1 MNDLKP
7 ITIQTVI
14 YSPLEKVWN
23 FWVNP
28 SHITKWAFASDDWE
42 APYAE
47 NNLEVGGTFK
57 TTMAAKDGSHSFDFA
72 GIYSNV
78 QVNKLIEYDM
88 EDGRH
93 VEIVFETVTEGTK
106 VIQTFDPETKNS
118 RELQKNGWQ
127 AILDNF
133 KKYAETSS

>member
-1 MNDLKP
+1 MTDLKP

-14 YSPLEKVWN
+14 DSPLEKVWN
-23 FWVNP
+23 FWVDP
-28 SHITKWAFASDDWE
+28 KHITQWAFASNDWE

-47 NNLEVGGTFK
+47 NHLEVGLTFK
-57 TTMAAKDGSHSFDFA
+57 TTMAAKDGSRSFDFS
-72 GIYSNV
+72 GTYTDI
-78 QVNKLIEYDM
+78 QPKKLIEYDM

-93 VEIVFETVTEGTK
+93 VKVVFETLTEGTK
-106 VIQTFDPETKNS
+106 VIQTFDPETENS

-133 KKYAETSS
+133 KKHVETSS